1 MTTLR
6 EEILYR
12 SPKILSNLALALI
25 FWGARYILLVT
36 LNPVNAEHVFLV
48 QTGLLIVT
56 GIFLVRTLFNAL
68 TVADKLTGFF
78 LKCLGIKEDWSRQRI
93 LKDTIY
99 IVALLLAA
107 AALFPLFNILSNFE
121 PILGQITTYFTL
133 GMIFLF
139 VFDIGRTV
147 YRITEKKA
155 DSIVNRI
162 SNSRKEEKKI
172 NGK

>member
-1 MTTLR
+1 MNTLP
-6 EEILYR
+6 EEILYQL
-12 SPKILSNLALALI
+12 PKIVSNLALALI
-25 FWGARYILLVT
+25 LWVARYIFLVT
-36 LNPVNAEHVFLV
+36 LNTVNAEHVFLL
-48 QTGLLIVT
+48 QMGLLIVT
-56 GIFLVRTLFNAL
+56 WIFLVRALFNAL
-68 TVADKLTGFF
+68 TVVDRLTGFF
-78 LKCLGIKEDWSRQRI
+78 LKCLGIKDGWSRQRI
-93 LKDTIY
+93 LKDILY

-139 VFDIGRTV
+139 VFDIGGTV

-155 DSIVNRI
+155 DSIANRI